1 MVAALQLTAFANVI
15 IGFIVIGLAR
25 RGAVSPEAPIPSPTA
40 VAGSVPAPTK
50 GVPRSWMG
58 LLVFLTGGVSMEI
71 ADLEHPGCG
80 IGRRSGRVCVYA
92 NDRITRSVRGVCAG
106 FVGGGI
112 TAGALLGHPLQ
123 RITVTE
129 NCRPVIEAA
138 QLFDPWNRGVLTN
151 ARVRLWEEDARTI
164 LKLNSETYDLIISE
178 PSNPWTAGIGSV
190 FSRDFYEL
198 AARRLK
204 PDGMM
209 VQWFHIYEIND
220 EIVRMVLRTFGS
232 VFPYLEIWDAQPGD
246 IILLGAQSPW
256 PSTPEIYRRS
266 FEREGPR
273 EDLRRIG
280 LHSPEAVWARQ
291 LASQRTAHAI
301 AGSGPEQSDA
311 FPVLEYEAPRAFF
324 IGASALQ
331 LLQYDE
337 RTWQSA
343 LATPARRQASSRLSV
358 TDLRTAFGSY
368 GSVNAELNQ
377 YLAFRF
383 QNEAGEGQN
392 QTRYPLRTMP
402 SLFRPADSRVELPEP
417 PPGLNEKLT
426 RLWRS
431 EIQLAAKTA
440 PWQSGVDEIFAVL
453 TELAAADGLVDPSL
467 RVYASV
473 AIRACFAHDDLDR
486 ARRLVSLGRQL
497 APDHAAFGYYARI
510 LERESRRP

>member
-1 MVAALQLTAFANVI
+1 M
-15 IGFIVIGLAR
+15 
-25 RGAVSPEAPIPSPTA
+25 
-40 VAGSVPAPTK
+40 
-50 GVPRSWMG
+50 
-58 LLVFLTGGVSMEI
+58 
-71 ADLEHPGCG
+71 
-80 IGRRSGRVCVYA
+80 
-92 NDRITRSVRGVCAG
+92 
-106 FVGGGI
+106 
-112 TAGALLGHPLQ
+112 
-123 RITVTE
+123 
-129 NCRPVIEAA
+129 IEAA

-164 LKLNSETYDLIISE
+164 LKLNSETYDLTISE

-358 TDLRTAFGSY
+358 TDLRTAFESY
-368 GSVNAELNQ
+368 GSVNGELNQ

-383 QNEAGEGQN
+383 QKEVGERQPET
-392 QTRYPLRTMP
+392 QHALRAMP
-402 SLFRPADSRVELPEP
+402 SLFRPASSRSDRPAP
-417 PPGLNEKLT
+417 PPGLNEKFA
-426 RLWRS
+426 RLWRAYV
-431 EIQLAAKTA
+431 QLAAETD
-440 PWQSGVDEIFAVL
+440 PWQSGVDEILAVM
-453 TELAAADGLVDPSL
+453 TELAAGGGSVDPSL
-467 RVYASV
+467 AAYSSLAVRT
-473 AIRACFAHDDLDR
+473 CFAHDDLDR
-486 ARRLVSLGRQL
+486 AGKLVFLGRQL
-497 APDHAAFGYYARI
+497 LPDHAPFGYYGRV
-510 LERESRRP
+510 LEREARRP